1 MSKSTRH
8 SPRVSNRD
16 LARLFA
22 HVVPTAAC
30 DIWLGAVG
38 SDGYGKFSVHNDV
51 DGTRIVSPHH
61 VAAARRFGPVP
72 LGATL
77 MHDCDVRVCVSTDPG
92 HVRVATQR
100 ENMRQA
106 ARRGRLAGPRP
117 GLVDV
122 RGKVGASRAVQA
134 AIGAAVAGGAGPQEL
149 AAVLAVVLA
158 AGDPLRDLVC
168 LFDPPPWRGDVA
180 VAAFPVDLFDAA
192 AQAVAVPVSRRIDSL
207 PLFDLD

>member
-1 MSKSTRH
+1 MTAMS
-8 SPRVSNRD
+8 
-16 LARLFA
+16 
-22 HVVPTAAC
+22 
-30 DIWLGAVG
+30 G
-38 SDGYGKFSVHNDV
+38 
-51 DGTRIVSPHH
+51 
-61 VAAARRFGPVP
+61 
-72 LGATL
+72 
-77 MHDCDVRVCVSTDPG
+77 CVSTDPG

-149 AAVLAVVLA
+149 AVVLA

>member
-1 MSKSTRH
+1 
-8 SPRVSNRD
+8 VQ
-16 LARLFA
+16 
-22 HVVPTAAC
+22 
-30 DIWLGAVG
+30 
-38 SDGYGKFSVHNDV
+38 NDV
-51 DGTRIVSPHH
+51 DGARIVSPHH
-61 VAAARRFGPVP
+61 VAAAQRFGPVP

-92 HVRVATQR
+92 HVRIATQR

-134 AIGAAVAGGAGPQEL
+134 AIGAAAVRGAGPQEL
-149 AAVLAVVLA
+149 AAVLAEVLA
-158 AGDPLRDLVC
+158 AGDPLRGLVA
-168 LFDPPPWRGDVA
+168 LFDPPTWRGDVA
-180 VAAFPVDLFDAA
+180 VAGFPVDLFDAV

-207 PLFDLD
+207 PLFDLG

>member
-106 ARRGRLAGPRP
+106 ARRGRAAGPRP

-134 AIGAAVAGGAGPQEL
+134 AIGAAAAGGASSDEL
-149 AAVLAVVLA
+149 AAVLGQVLA
-158 AGDPLRDLVC
+158 AGDPLRGLVA
-168 LFDPPPWRGDVA
+168 LFDAPPHRADVA
-180 VAAFPVDLFDAA
+180 VASFPVDLFDAA
-192 AQAVAVPVSRRIDSL
+192 ARAVQIPASRRIDSL